1 MLAIV
6 GPCICLRQ
14 VRVEPIWTVLALDGV
29 THLCGAPIVNDWHEN
44 RSLLPAARQA
54 APRSRQGVCCL
65 PLERVD
71 VLDPETLQAVPRED
85 QTMGAAM
92 FRGIVVMKGYFRNPK
107 AIVKAFSDGWFHSGD
122 VGVMHPD
129 G

>member
-65 PLERVD
+65 PLVRVD
-71 VLDPETLQAVPRED
+71 VLDPEILQAVPRED
-85 QTMGAAM
+85 
-92 FRGIVVMKGYFRNPK
+92 
-107 AIVKAFSDGWFHSGD
+107 
-122 VGVMHPD
+122 
-129 G
+129 